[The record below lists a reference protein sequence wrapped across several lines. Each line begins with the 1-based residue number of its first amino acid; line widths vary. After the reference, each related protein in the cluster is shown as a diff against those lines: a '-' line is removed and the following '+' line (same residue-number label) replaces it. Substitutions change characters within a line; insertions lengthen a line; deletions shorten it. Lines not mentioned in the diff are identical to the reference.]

1 MNFSYK
7 FIKYFKKIGVL
18 ILLINGPI
26 LGIISSSY
34 AISLRTYSKETTKKI
49 IFKVPKIVNNSELE
63 HKNFILK
70 EFPDFS
76 LDKLKKTVKSNKD
89 PFRDT
94 SQYIN
99 ENSFE
104 DLYIELLGLFKIN
117 EEINAMFRTPNGIK
131 NYLIGDKILNNF
143 EIEDINLTSNEVSIT
158 NGKESKIY
166 KFPEK

>member
-1 MNFSYK
+1 MNFLYK

-76 LDKLKKTVKSNKD
+76 LDT
-89 PFRDT
+89 
-94 SQYIN
+94 
-99 ENSFE
+99 
-104 DLYIELLGLFKIN
+104 
-117 EEINAMFRTPNGIK
+117 
-131 NYLIGDKILNNF
+131 
-143 EIEDINLTSNEVSIT
+143 
-158 NGKESKIY
+158 
-166 KFPEK
+166 